1 MGEFVATSV
10 MAVAPS
16 NDHYWNS
23 RLVRYLA
30 GSGISLYGDW
40 LTTFALVVLLF
51 RATGSATGP
60 ALYMLARVAPR
71 VMGPTPGGLL
81 VDRFGP
87 IRLAT
92 TCLLAQAVLVALL
105 VVAAD
110 NRAIWAVYVLVAIAQ
125 FANAASQPAY
135 AAMPPRVSAPEHLG
149 RTNGLYGSLL
159 SSSILV
165 SPAVGALVLPHT
177 TPEVLII
184 ADAITFVVAAL
195 LIGSLGMQPGW
206 SSQGPQVGGARLGWR
221 AVMGDASLRSG
232 VAAVFGNSA
241 VVTTL
246 QALLVVAA
254 TEHFHHDTYVG
265 WLYAGVGAGGVAA
278 SLLFLRANPR
288 HIRRRDI
295 VVLALIEVA
304 SLALFVVVPN
314 IALAVALLFLS
325 SVAAVTYQVLSAI
338 AMQQRVPLHLL
349 GRASGARRQAMY
361 VGMLLGALAAL
372 GLVDAL
378 GWQATVL
385 VVCVGSVVILLLA
398 TFTGPRDR
406 QEPAR
411 GGLGFAHDPTDLLE
425 ALDPG
430 SPIGVPET
438 EVPATDPSG
447 LRPALEETPP
457 PEI

>member
-1 MGEFVATSV
+1 MASSVVAV
-10 MAVAPS
+10 VPS
-16 NDHYWNS
+16 GDRYWNS

-30 GSGISLYGDW
+30 ASGISLYGDW

-51 RATGSATGP
+51 RTTGSATGP

-71 VMGPTPGGLL
+71 VVGPTPGGVLT
-81 VDRFGP
+81 DRFGP
-87 IRLAT
+87 VRVAT
-92 TCLLAQAVLVALL
+92 ACLLAQAVLVGLL

-110 NRAIWAVYVLVAIAQ
+110 SSVIWAVYVLVAVAQ

-135 AAMPPRVSAPEHLG
+135 AAMPPRVSAPKHLG

-159 SSSILV
+159 ASSILV

-184 ADAITFVVAAL
+184 ADAITFVVAAV
-195 LIGSLGMQPGW
+195 LIGSLGVRTGW
-206 SSQGPQVGGARLGWR
+206 PRPASANGGARLGWG

-232 VAAVFGNSA
+232 VAAIFGNSA

-254 TEHFHHDTYVG
+254 VQHFHQDTFVG

-288 HIRRRDI
+288 VIRRRDI
-295 VVLALIEVA
+295 VVLAMLEVA
-304 SLALFVVVPN
+304 ALALFVVVLD
-314 IALAVALLFLS
+314 IVVAVALLFLS
-325 SVAAVTYQVLSAI
+325 AVAAVTYQVLSAI
-338 AMQQRVPLHLL
+338 AMQQRVPLHML

-361 VGMLLGALAAL
+361 LGMLLGALAAL
-372 GLVDAL
+372 ALVGPL
-378 GWQATVL
+378 GWQVTVL
-385 VVCVGSVVILLLA
+385 VVCAGAVLVLLLA
-398 TFTGPRDR
+398 TFTGPRDHAVAEDEV
-406 QEPAR
+406 QA
-411 GGLGFAHDPTDLLE
+411 GFSPDPVEVLE

-430 SPIGVPET
+430 AT
-438 EVPATDPSG
+438 LEVPRVDIREIDPNG
-447 LRPALEETPP
+447 LRPALDEAPARES
-457 PEI
+457 

>member
-1 MGEFVATSV
+1 MASSV
-10 MAVAPS
+10 VAVAPS
-16 NDHYWNS
+16 SDHYWNS

-30 GSGISLYGDW
+30 ASGISLYGDW

-51 RATGSATGP
+51 RTTGSATGP

-71 VMGPTPGGLL
+71 VVGPTPGGVLT
-81 VDRFGP
+81 DRLGP
-87 IRLAT
+87 VRLAT
-92 TCLLAQAVLVALL
+92 TCLLAQAVLIALL

-110 NRAIWAVYVLVAIAQ
+110 TGVVWAVYVLVAVAQ

-159 SSSILV
+159 SSSILI

-184 ADAITFVVAAL
+184 ADAITFVFAAL
-195 LIGSLGMQPGW
+195 LIGSLGVRTGW
-206 SSQGPQVGGARLGWR
+206 ASQGPQVGGARLGWH
-221 AVMGDASLRSG
+221 AVMRDASLRSG
-232 VAAVFGNSA
+232 VAAIFGNSA

-254 TEHFHHDTYVG
+254 TEHFHKDTYVG
-265 WLYAGVGAGGVAA
+265 WLYAGVGAGGVVA

-288 HIRRRDI
+288 AIHRRTI
-295 VVLALIEVA
+295 VVLAILEVA
-304 SLALFVVVPN
+304 ALALFVVVLN
-314 IALAVALLFLS
+314 LVLAIALLFVS
-325 SVAAVTYQVLSAI
+325 AMAAVTYQVLSAI

-361 VGMLLGALAAL
+361 LGMLLGALAAL
-372 GLVDAL
+372 GLVGPL
-378 GWQATVL
+378 GWQLTVL
-385 VVCVGSVVILLLA
+385 VVCVGAVAVLLLA
-398 TFTGPRDR
+398 TFTGPRDHAAS
-406 QEPAR
+406 EGAA
-411 GGLGFAHDPTDLLE
+411 GAGFAHDPTDLVE

-430 SPIGVPET
+430 APLEMPRNDIPTIE
-438 EVPATDPSG
+438 PAG
-447 LRPALEETPP
+447 LRPALDETPAR
-457 PEI
+457 ES

>member
-1 MGEFVATSV
+1 

-16 NDHYWNS
+16 SDHYWNS
-23 RLVRYLA
+23 RLIRYLA
-30 GSGISLYGDW
+30 ASGISLYGDW

-51 RATGSATGP
+51 RTTGSAIGP

-71 VMGPTPGGLL
+71 VIGPTPGGILA
-81 VDRFGP
+81 DRFGP
-87 IRLAT
+87 VPVAT
-92 TCLLAQAVLVALL
+92 SCLLAQAVLIGLL
-105 VVAAD
+105 VVTAD
-110 NRAIWAVYVLVAIAQ
+110 SGLTWAVYVLVAVAQ

-177 TPEVLII
+177 TPEVLIS
-184 ADAITFVVAAL
+184 ADAVTFVIAAL
-195 LIGSLGMQPGW
+195 LIASLGAR
-206 SSQGPQVGGARLGWR
+206 SGPADHGAQIGGARLGWS
-221 AVMGDASLRSG
+221 AVMSDASLRSG
-232 VAAVFGNSA
+232 VAAIFGNSV

-254 TEHFHHDTYVG
+254 TEHFHNDTSVG
-265 WLYAGVGAGGVAA
+265 WLYAGVGAGGIVA

-288 HIRRRDI
+288 RIRRRDI
-295 VVLALIEVA
+295 VLLAIIEVA
-304 SLALFVVVPN
+304 ALALFVVVLN
-314 IALAVALLFLS
+314 IALAIALLFIS

-338 AMQQRVPLHLL
+338 AMQQRVPMHLL

-372 GLVDAL
+372 GLVGVL

-385 VVCVGSVVILLLA
+385 VVSAASVAVLLLA

-406 QEPAR
+406 TAAASPGEP
-411 GGLGFAHDPTDLLE
+411 GFAHNPSELLE

-430 SPIGVPET
+430 ASLDVAEL
-438 EVPATDPSG
+438 EVAHAEPAE
-447 LRPALEETPP
+447 LRPALDETPTR
-457 PEI
+457 ES